1 VQALKFEPNQESSD
15 GTSAQ
20 DSSLARFLITRA
32 AKDLNLGTYL
42 HWYLMVECDDRTAEQ
57 SPDYRRLF
65 AKVEYDFMME
75 LMNTPEGPERR
86 KTLLRQGE
94 LVTILTKLSKDLT
107 NRHETRPRKIDRLKK
122 FLADPKN
129 ELTSFDPPLPL
140 FIDPAVS
147 VVGCYPEE
155 SSVFKS
161 SLSPLLIHFKTDKNT
176 KYSIIF
182 KTGDDLRQDQLVIQ
196 IITLMD
202 RLLRKENLDLKLS
215 PYRILATSTF
225 AGAVQFVPSTT
236 LAAAT
241 AKYKG
246 SLLAYLR
253 ANNPDDTAPLRVR
266 KEAMDTYVKSCAGY
280 CVITY
285 LLGVGDRHL
294 DNLLLAPD
302 GHFFHADF
310 GYILGRDPKPF
321 APLMKLSREMVEG
334 MGGSNHPYYAQFKQY
349 CYTAFT
355 TLRKSSNLILNLF
368 ALMQDA
374 NIPDIRIEPDK
385 AVFKVKERFWLELSE
400 EEAIRRFEV
409 LIEEQLSAVMGA
421 VIDKLHGLV
430 QHLRA

>member
-1 VQALKFEPNQESSD
+1 
-15 GTSAQ
+15 
-20 DSSLARFLITRA
+20 
-32 AKDLNLGTYL
+32 
-42 HWYLMVECDDRTAEQ
+42 MVECDDRTPEQ
-57 SPDYRRLF
+57 RQEYRRLF
-65 AKVEYDFMME
+65 AKVEYDFMVE
-75 LMNTPEGPERR
+75 LMNTPDGPQRR

-94 LVTILTKLSKDLT
+94 LITILSKISKDLS
-107 NRHETRPRKIDRLKK
+107 NPREARPRKIERLKR

-129 ELTSFDPPLPL
+129 ELVSFDPPLPL
-140 FIDPAVS
+140 FLDPTVS
-147 VVGCYPEE
+147 IVGCYPEDAT
-155 SSVFKS
+155 VFKS
-161 SLSPLLIHFKTDKNT
+161 TMSPLLIAFKTADGRR
-176 KYSIIF
+176 YPIIF

-215 PYRILATSTF
+215 PYRILATSTN
-225 AGAVQFVPSTT
+225 AGAVQFVASTS
-236 LAAAT
+236 LAAAV

-253 ANNPDDTAPLRVR
+253 ANNPDDTAPLGVR

-294 DNLLLAPD
+294 DNLLLTPD

-334 MGGSNHPYYAQFKQY
+334 MGGSSHANYKQFKQY
-349 CYTAFT
+349 CFTAYSA
-355 TLRKSSNLILNLF
+355 LRKSSSLILNLF
-368 ALMQDA
+368 GLMMDA

-385 AVFKVKERFWLELSE
+385 AVLKVKERFKLEMGE
-400 EEAIRRFEV
+400 DEAMRFLEGVIEDEV
-409 LIEEQLSAVMGA
+409 SAIMPVL
-421 VIDKLHGLV
+421 IDKLHGVV
-430 QHLRA
+430 QNWRA